1 MIIILCTV
9 SAYCTLHPL
18 KNWYSVCELHLLH
31 SAWPDLHLRKTKGV
45 VLTSPGGPDN
55 TAWWRGRSLVLHL
68 CNTGLSEG
76 CGNISYATKSTGLV
90 VVFNQ
95 YLPDGEVE
103 LQSLIS
109 LQETAGWLAGSLL
122 CS

>member
-1 MIIILCTV
+1 M
-9 SAYCTLHPL
+9 
-18 KNWYSVCELHLLH
+18 
-31 SAWPDLHLRKTKGV
+31 
-45 VLTSPGGPDN
+45 
-55 TAWWRGRSLVLHL
+55 VLHL

-122 CS
+122 QYVASASSSLLSSCNSTSDIAPGGPGSLVHLAVQGYMEET